1 MTEDIAV
8 KSYVDQL
15 FKYLETY
22 ESNYAQFETEAFLQT
37 YNGICAMF
45 QALRRQRDKAVAL
58 DEHFLNKI
66 KQMPLN
72 SSDLRQLAIQV
83 LVSFFESEADID
95 GQSDRAYSYCRGVRG
110 VKQDVPFFENHLV
123 PLLFREDSL
132 NNNFRL
138 NSFFLGEI
146 ARFINT
152 FGKPLNTDLSP
163 EAFAAL
169 SDPLKY
175 LELARRRH
183 KLGDELIKDRTS
195 LEFHL
200 QRVDSFGKLAQKSRL
215 GSQHLHE
222 WAYLKKADFWS
233 KVKSFFAELWGKLKG
248 AFSSWRYFRLV
259 FTQRNPAY
267 VFYTAIILIF
277 ILLAIY
283 VPLLWSEYGKNR
295 LDQFQKRTQENWQP
309 GQGN

>member
-1 MTEDIAV
+1 MTEDITV
-8 KSYVDQL
+8 KSYIDHL
-15 FKYLETY
+15 FKYLDTY
-22 ESNYAQFETEAFLQT
+22 ENNYAQFETEAFLQT
-37 YNGICAMF
+37 YNGICAVF

-58 DEHFLNKI
+58 DEHFLDKI
-66 KQMPLN
+66 KQAPLT
-72 SSDLRQLAIQV
+72 SSDLHQLAIQV

-95 GQSDRAYSYCRGVRG
+95 GQSDRSYSYCRGVRG
-110 VKQDVPFFENHLV
+110 VKQDAPFFENHLI
-123 PLLFREDSL
+123 PLLFRENSL
-132 NNNFRL
+132 NNNYRL

-152 FGKPLNTDLSP
+152 FGKPVNTDLSP

-183 KLGDELIKDRTS
+183 KLGNDLIKDRAS

-200 QRVDSFGKLAQKSRL
+200 QRIDSFSKLAQKSRL
-215 GSQHLHE
+215 GSQYLHE

-233 KVKSFFAELWGKLKG
+233 KVKSFFAELWGKFKG
-248 AFSSWRYFRLV
+248 AFSSGRYFRLV
-259 FTQRNPAY
+259 LTQRNPAY
-267 VFYTAIILIF
+267 VFYTVIIIIF

-283 VPLLWSEYGKNR
+283 VPSLWSNYGKSQ

-309 GQGN
+309 GQGK

>member
-8 KSYVDQL
+8 KSYVDDL
-15 FKYLETY
+15 FRYLETY

-37 YNGICAMF
+37 YNGICAVF

-58 DEHFLNKI
+58 DEHFLNRI
-66 KQMPLN
+66 KQSPLT

-83 LVSFFESEADID
+83 LVTFFESEADID
-95 GQSDRAYSYCRGVRG
+95 GQSNRAYTYCRGVRG
-110 VKQDVPFFENHLV
+110 VKQDVPFFESHLI
-123 PLLFREDSL
+123 PLLCRDGSV
-132 NNNFRL
+132 NNNYRL
-138 NSFFLGEI
+138 NSFFLREI

-169 SDPLKY
+169 SDPMKY

-183 KLGDELIKDRTS
+183 QLGDDLIKDRAT

-200 QRVDSFGKLAQKSRL
+200 QRIDSFSKLAQKSRL
-215 GSQHLHE
+215 STQYLQQWG
-222 WAYLKKADFWS
+222 YLKRTDFWS
-233 KVKSFFAELWGKLKG
+233 KVKAFFAELWGKFKG

-259 FTQRNPAY
+259 LAQRNPAF
-267 VFYTAIILIF
+267 VFYTVVILIF

-283 VPLLWSEYGKNR
+283 VPIKWSGYGKSQ
-295 LDQFQKRTQENWQP
+295 LEQFRERAEESWQP
-309 GQGN
+309 GQRN

>member
-1 MTEDIAV
+1 MTEDITV
-8 KSYVDQL
+8 KSYVDDL

-22 ESNYAQFETEAFLQT
+22 EGNYAQFETEAFLQT
-37 YNGICAMF
+37 YNGICAVF

-58 DEHFLNKI
+58 DEHLLNKI
-66 KQMPLN
+66 KPTPLT
-72 SSDLRQLAIQV
+72 SSDLRQVVIQV

-95 GQSDRAYSYCRGVRG
+95 GQSNRAYSYCRGVRG
-110 VKQDVPFFENHLV
+110 VKQDVPFLESLLV
-123 PLLFREDSL
+123 PLLFRDGSL
-132 NNNFRL
+132 NNNYRL
-138 NSFFLGEI
+138 NSFFLREI
-146 ARFINT
+146 ARFTNT
-152 FGKPLNTDLSP
+152 FGKPLNADLSP

-183 KLGDELIKDRTS
+183 KLGDELIKDRAS

-215 GSQHLHE
+215 GSQYLHE
-222 WAYLKKADFWS
+222 WAYLKKGDFWS
-233 KVKSFFAELWGKLKG
+233 KVKSFFVELLGKFKG

-259 FTQRNPAY
+259 LSQRNPAFVY
-267 VFYTAIILIF
+267 YTVIILIF

-283 VPLLWSEYGKNR
+283 VPSLWSGYGKNR